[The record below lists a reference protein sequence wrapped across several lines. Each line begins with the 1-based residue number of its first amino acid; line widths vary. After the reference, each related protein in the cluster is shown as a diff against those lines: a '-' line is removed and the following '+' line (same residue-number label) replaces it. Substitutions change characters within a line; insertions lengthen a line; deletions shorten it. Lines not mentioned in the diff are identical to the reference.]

1 MKEQHRLSIS
11 PFSQQMPRFKALPI
25 LMLSLAMMIIQKNTF
40 TIVVHVV
47 MQAINMH
54 TKENVVSSTWIVG
67 ITDQPRIK

>member
-1 MKEQHRLSIS
+1 
-11 PFSQQMPRFKALPI
+11 
-25 LMLSLAMMIIQKNTF
+25 MLSLAMMIIQKNTF